1 MCSSRTELHFIISFA
16 ADDFWLQS
24 LIKVNN
30 QKLARTRDVNV
41 LEFASLNWTILRK
54 LIHRALFFSLC
65 APLVAGIILC
75 WSERLL
81 SRYRRRGWRGGF
93 IVFSPL
99 RLLLRLLRPFTSRK
113 EAHFLW
119 LLWTRLVATFC
130 VVCFARALG
139 PTSAHMRSFSIH
151 LDHDD
156 ETGDFFR
163 EFFSPL
169 CKWWWCYMFTKF
181 SPLTLHDVFIR
192 RKEIH

>member
-1 MCSSRTELHFIISFA
+1 MCIRRTELHFIISFA

-54 LIHRALFFSLC
+54 LIHRALFFFFVRAFGRWHYYFVLIWASSFALSQARMERRVHRIFS
-65 APLVAGIILC
+65 APT
-75 WSERLL
+75 S
-81 SRYRRRGWRGGF
+81 S
-93 IVFSPL
+93 SS
-99 RLLLRLLRPFTSRK
+99 FTKK

-139 PTSAHMRSFSIH
+139 PTSAHMRSFSIPFWSRWWN
-151 LDHDD
+151 
-156 ETGDFFR
+156 GWF
-163 EFFSPL
+163 FFSG
-169 CKWWWCYMFTKF
+169 
-181 SPLTLHDVFIR
+181 VFLAFV
-192 RKEIH
+192 

>member
-99 RLLLRLLRPFTSRK
+99 RLLLRLCDRFLHEKKHIFYDFYEHDLWPHFVLFASRAPWAQPALTCVRSPSIWITMMKREIFFGSFSRLCVNDDDVTCLLNSLRWPFTMC
-113 EAHFLW
+113 L
-119 LLWTRLVATFC
+119 
-130 VVCFARALG
+130 
-139 PTSAHMRSFSIH
+139 
-151 LDHDD
+151 
-156 ETGDFFR
+156 
-163 EFFSPL
+163 
-169 CKWWWCYMFTKF
+169 
-181 SPLTLHDVFIR
+181 
-192 RKEIH
+192 